1 MKPFL
6 AGRPSL
12 QGAALRPAQEAGE
25 SPALPPLAGT
35 AGARHAAH
43 GTSAASVEC
52 VKQGDKVVRLV
63 VTCSCGEKIEIECL
77 YPAGG

>member
-12 QGAALRPAQEAGE
+12 QGASHKSSATALDSA
-25 SPALPPLAGT
+25 SALPQVGGSGHTHGHGRGAGP
-35 AGARHAAH
+35 
-43 GTSAASVEC
+43 SVEC
-52 VKQGDKVVRLV
+52 IKQGDKVVRLV
-63 VTCSCGEKIEIECL
+63 ITCTCGEKIELECL

>member
-6 AGRPSL
+6 TGRPHAPASSL
-12 QGAALRPAQEAGE
+12 QSLGDFGKTPV
-25 SPALPPLAGT
+25 
-35 AGARHAAH
+35 ARITGHAH
-43 GTSAASVEC
+43 GSVAKDNLTGPTVEC
-52 VKQGDKVVRLV
+52 IKQGDKVARLV

>member
-12 QGAALRPAQEAGE
+12 QGAALRPTQEVPGSSAL
-25 SPALPPLAGT
+25 PALG
-35 AGARHAAH
+35 GKGGGRHAGHAT
-43 GTSAASVEC
+43 GSASVEC